1 MSKCFQP
8 GICVLTQEIP
18 WGHGWVAWE
27 SIDWILLITAYVRFH
42 EKAHFGV
49 FRANEFYVFGGLGIS
64 T

>member
-1 MSKCFQP
+1 M
-8 GICVLTQEIP
+8 LTQEIP